1 MNDYIFTKRPETTE
15 DRLRFLTDMLH
26 DWESIEVAGEG
37 IGPRDDY
44 WLDYL
49 KGPDGRE
56 VEKKLAL
63 SLKKDP
69 ELSDYYLSCCKEQA
83 MLYPYSQ
90 RLTESALRA
99 VYPQQQILSVSLS
112 KDEQEKTT
120 IDGLHVVAVAGF
132 PITEDV
138 YLFAEDM
145 KGVPYAFS
153 ADTAASYDGGVVTK
167 SQEAQATLYKFG
179 IHATLQKKAKKSAAV
194 SR

>member
-1 MNDYIFTKRPETTE
+1 
-15 DRLRFLTDMLH
+15 
-26 DWESIEVAGEG
+26 
-37 IGPRDDY
+37 
-44 WLDYL
+44 
-49 KGPDGRE
+49 
-56 VEKKLAL
+56 
-63 SLKKDP
+63 
-69 ELSDYYLSCCKEQA
+69 

-120 IDGLHVVAVAGF
+120 IDGLHVIAVAGI
-132 PITEDV
+132 PNTEDV
-138 YLFAEDM
+138 YLFAEDK

-179 IHATLQKKAKKSAAV
+179 IHATLQKEGKEERGRLALTIPRRDRHHPALAGIHQIGIHTSISPAFAGTF
-194 SR
+194 SERQ